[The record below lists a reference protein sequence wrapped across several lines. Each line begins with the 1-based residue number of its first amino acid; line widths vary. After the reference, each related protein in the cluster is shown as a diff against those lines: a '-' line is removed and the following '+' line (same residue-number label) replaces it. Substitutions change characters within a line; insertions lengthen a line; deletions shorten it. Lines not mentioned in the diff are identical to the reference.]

1 MLSIISKTNSIDTIL
16 FFVTINCFYIY
27 FRSQHLFNSI
37 SRFLRWKIQKQ
48 REAKKKGVVGTKQ
61 HITHKLKQSYFSPR
75 CENDIVQRVQRDSN
89 ARKCSRSIEIWFP
102 SNRIFTLLP
111 FRYSIKFS
119 LRQIPSI
126 LNKQMLFD
134 PFPPL
139 SFFPPLF
146 IVYPFSSVFI

>member
-1 MLSIISKTNSIDTIL
+1 MILRIL
-16 FFVTINCFYIY
+16 FFVIINCFYIY

-37 SRFLRWKIQKQ
+37 SRSSGERYKNNEKQKK
-48 REAKKKGVVGTKQ
+48 RGVVGTKQ

-139 SFFPPLF
+139 SFFPLFF